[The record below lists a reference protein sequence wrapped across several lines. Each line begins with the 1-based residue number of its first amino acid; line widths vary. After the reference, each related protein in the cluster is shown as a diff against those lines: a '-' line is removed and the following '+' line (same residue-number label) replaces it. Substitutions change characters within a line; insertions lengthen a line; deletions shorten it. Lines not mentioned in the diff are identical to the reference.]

1 MNVEYIDDEER
12 DSVNLLIKDRELNVK
27 YGKRLNQLFEKD
39 LSKPSVGKESYIKP
53 EMKIELLDDKPI
65 HFSPKLLRF

>member
-39 LSKPSVGKESYIKP
+39 LSKPSVGKESYIKT
-53 EMKIELLDDKPI
+53 EMKIELLGDKPI
-65 HFSPKLLRF
+65 HFSPKLLTF